1 MGAPQTHQSAHPAT
15 RDRGINHLMG
25 PKRAAQGAA
34 VVAVLALFV
43 VLVVKVVSHGHSN
56 KVHVVTDAQSTLLAP
71 ALSLPRLDRPGT
83 LSLASFRGE
92 PVVVNFW
99 ASWCGPCADEAP
111 YLEKFWQTNRA
122 KGLEIIGVD
131 ANDYAGDARAFARK
145 HGLTYAIIH
154 DAHGS
159 TLGHWGVGGLPATFV
174 IDRRGRV
181 VARILGGLRTGGKDK
196 VFERAV
202 ERVLGSPS

>member
-1 MGAPQTHQSAHPAT
+1 MNA
-15 RDRGINHLMG
+15 
-25 PKRAAQGAA
+25 KRLAQGVA
-34 VVAVLALFV
+34 VVAVLALLV
-43 VLVVKVVSHGHSN
+43 VLIVKVATRGSSN
-56 KVHVVTDAQSTLLAP
+56 QVHVNSALLAP
-71 ALSLPRLDRPGT
+71 ALSLPRLDRPGK
-83 LSLASFRGE
+83 LSLASFRGK

-111 YLEKFWQTNRA
+111 YLEKFWRANRS
-122 KGLEIIGVD
+122 KGLVLIGVD
-131 ANDYAGDARAFARK
+131 ANDYTGDARAFAK
-145 HGLTYAIIH
+145 KYGLTYAIIH

-196 VFERAV
+196 VFERDV
-202 ERVLGSPS
+202 ERVLASSS

>member
-1 MGAPQTHQSAHPAT
+1 MNA
-15 RDRGINHLMG
+15 
-25 PKRAAQGAA
+25 KKVAQGAA
-34 VVAVLALFV
+34 GIVVLALLV
-43 VLVVKVVSHGHSN
+43 VLVVRIASHGSSN
-56 KVHVVTDAQSTLLAP
+56 KLHVVTNAKSTVVAP

-83 LSLASFRGE
+83 LSLASYRGK

-111 YLEKFWQTNRA
+111 YLESFWRQNRA
-122 KGLEIIGVD
+122 TGLVMVGVD
-131 ANDYAGDARAFARK
+131 ANDYAGDARRFARK
-145 HGLTYAIIH
+145 YGLTYPIIH

-174 IDRRGRV
+174 LDRRGRV

-196 VFERAV
+196 VFERDV
-202 ERVLGSPS
+202 GRVLAGSS

>member
-1 MGAPQTHQSAHPAT
+1 MGA
-15 RDRGINHLMG
+15 RRL
-25 PKRAAQGAA
+25 AQGLA

-43 VLVVKVVSHGHSN
+43 VLVVKIATRGRAN
-56 KVHVVTDAQSTLLAP
+56 QVHVDTVSLAP
-71 ALSLPRLDRPGT
+71 ALSLPRLNGPGT
-83 LSLASFRGE
+83 LSLASFRGK

-111 YLEKFWQTNRA
+111 YLEKSWRANRS
-122 KGLEIIGVD
+122 KGLVLIGVD
-131 ANDYAGDARAFARK
+131 ASDYSGDGRAFARK
-145 HGLTYAIIH
+145 YGLTYALMH

-181 VARILGGLRTGGKDK
+181 VSRILGGLRSGGKDK
-196 VFERAV
+196 VFERDV
-202 ERVLGSPS
+202 ERVLAQA

>member
-1 MGAPQTHQSAHPAT
+1 M
-15 RDRGINHLMG
+15 
-25 PKRAAQGAA
+25 A
-34 VVAVLALFV
+34 VVLALLV
-43 VLVVKVVSHGHSN
+43 VLIVKVASHGSSN
-56 KVHVVTDAQSTLLAP
+56 KVHVVTDAGSTVVAP
-71 ALSLPRLDRPGT
+71 ALSLPRLDRPGR
-83 LSLASFRGE
+83 LSLASFRGK

-111 YLEKFWQTNRA
+111 YLERFWRA
-122 KGLEIIGVD
+122 KQSKGLVMVGVD

-145 HGLTYAIIH
+145 YGLTYAMVH

-159 TLGHWGVGGLPATFV
+159 TLGHWGVGGLPGTFV

-196 VFERAV
+196 VFERDV
-202 ERVLGSPS
+202 ERVLAAQ

>member
-1 MGAPQTHQSAHPAT
+1 VSSGT
-15 RDRGINHLMG
+15 
-25 PKRAAQGAA
+25 KRVAQGVA
-34 VVAVLALFV
+34 VAAVLALLV
-43 VLVVKVVSHGHSN
+43 VLIVKVVSHGSSN
-56 KVHVVTDAQSTLLAP
+56 KVHVVTDAGSTVVAP
-71 ALSLPRLDRPGT
+71 ALSLPRLDRPGS
-83 LSLASFRGE
+83 LSLASFRGK

-111 YLEKFWQTNRA
+111 YLERFWRA
-122 KGLEIIGVD
+122 KQSKGLVMIGVD
-131 ANDYAGDARAFARK
+131 ANDYAGDARAFVRK
-145 HGLTYAIIH
+145 YGLTYAMVH

-196 VFERAV
+196 VFERDV
-202 ERVLGSPS
+202 ERVLAPS